1 MVSRILFLLILLCN
15 SLAVSAQFTDSTQYF
30 FGYAFTGNI
39 NKTDDGTANLLNNAV
54 KLGMKKKSVSMN
66 FNNSYVYGK
75 QNGQLTNDDIS
86 SAFDINL
93 YKTFPHFNY
102 WGLANYNKSFS
113 LKINQQW
120 LAGLGIAYSLI
131 DRKNAY
137 LSVSDGILIDHSDLV
152 LEDGLVDKY
161 ETLRNSFRFNYNFV
175 INDMI
180 VFNGSNFIQNSLSSR
195 NDFILK
201 TTNKLGFKLNK
212 WLNLNSQLDYNRVNR
227 NNRENLLLSYG
238 LSFERYF

>member
-1 MVSRILFLLILLCN
+1 MLVLFIGIK
-15 SLAVSAQFTDSTQYF
+15 APAQYTDSTHYF
-30 FGYAFTGNI
+30 FGYAFTGSI

-102 WGLANYNKSFS
+102 WGLANFNKSFS
-113 LKINQQW
+113 LKVNQQW
-120 LAGLGIAYSLI
+120 LAGLGVAYSII
-131 DRKNAY
+131 DKEHAY
-137 LSVSDGILIDHSDLV
+137 LNISDGILIDHSDLI
-152 LEDGLVDKY
+152 LEDGTADKY

-175 INDMI
+175 IKDKI
-180 VFNGSNFIQNSLSSR
+180 VFNGSNFIQNSLSNK
-195 NDFILK
+195 NDFNIK
-201 TTNKLGFKLNK
+201 TTNRLGLKFNK
-212 WLNLNSQLDYNRVNR
+212 WLNLNAQLDYNRVNR
-227 NNRENLLLSYG
+227 NRRENLLLSYG

>member
-1 MVSRILFLLILLCN
+1 MVQRLLLLFSSFFL
-15 SLAVSAQFTDSTQYF
+15 SLNAIAQYSDSTHYF
-30 FGYAFTGNI
+30 FGYAFTGSI
-39 NKTDDGTANLLNNAV
+39 NKTDDGTAHLLNNAV

-66 FNNSYVYGK
+66 FNNAYVFGK

-102 WGLANYNKSFS
+102 WGLANFNKSFS

-120 LAGLGIAYSLI
+120 LAGLGIAYSII
-131 DRKNAY
+131 DKEHAY
-137 LSVSDGILIDHSDLV
+137 LNLSDGILVDHSDLV
-152 LEDGLVDKY
+152 LEDGTADKY

-175 INDMI
+175 IKGKI
-180 VFNGSNFIQNSLSSR
+180 VFNGSNFIQNSLSNK
-195 NDFILK
+195 NDFNIK
-201 TTNKLGFKLNK
+201 TTNRLGLKFNK
-212 WLNLNSQLDYNRVNR
+212 WLNLNAQVDYNRVNR

-238 LSFERYF
+238 LSFERFF